1 MCREKN
7 KNAKQ
12 DTEMWTTRKVS
23 IGMSVMKGRQGKMW
37 ALFNKKWETWL
48 PRTWRKLRYSA
59 IFPQS
64 PPSSTLV
71 TPITAGKGRDW
82 ENEQPTVRE
91 IRFKTIKGSW
101 KSTSPW
107 DLMSAPT
114 GLGGA
119 GGWSGWAAVHHIW
132 EAVTVKLPLTRKRR
146 NITPTFKKGKK
157 ENSHSK
163 NWSQELYVHRE
174 TGGAWCSLHI
184 GIGTST
190 V

>member
-1 MCREKN
+1 M
-7 KNAKQ
+7 
-12 DTEMWTTRKVS
+12 
-23 IGMSVMKGRQGKMW
+23 MKGRQGKMW
-37 ALFNKKWETWL
+37 ALFKIKWETGL
-48 PRTWRKLRYSA
+48 PRTWRKLYSA

-64 PPSSTLV
+64 PPSTTPV
-71 TPITAGKGRDW
+71 TERKGRDW

-101 KSTSPW
+101 RSTSPW

-119 GGWSGWAAVHHIW
+119 GGWSGWATVHHIW
-132 EAVTVKLPLTRKRR
+132 EVVTAKLPLTWKRR
-146 NITPTFKKGKK
+146 NITLTFKKGKK
-157 ENSHSK
+157 EDSHSK
-163 NWSQELYVHRE
+163 IWSQDLYVHRE
-174 TGGAWCSLHI
+174 TSGEWCSSHI